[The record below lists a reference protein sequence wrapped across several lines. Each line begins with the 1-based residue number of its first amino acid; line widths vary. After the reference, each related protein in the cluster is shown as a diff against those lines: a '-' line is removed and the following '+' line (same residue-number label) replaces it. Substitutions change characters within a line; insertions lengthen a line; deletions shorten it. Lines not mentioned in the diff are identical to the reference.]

1 MTTEVKMN
9 RAKRRKLVS
18 DLHYKGNTKEDI
30 ASKLKL
36 PNEIVGMDL
45 KFIKQRDKPK
55 GVQTIE
61 MRKNRSLHT
70 LRLIQKRA
78 NDIAD
83 DESNP
88 KSTRLGALRITISA
102 EELVTKVEGIVTE
115 KAPEGKDKR
124 SRELMERLIK
134 KEKEAEEKKDSGGN
148 GQGDVKELIKEE

>member
-88 KSTRLGALRITISA
+88 
-102 EELVTKVEGIVTE
+102 
-115 KAPEGKDKR
+115 
-124 SRELMERLIK
+124 
-134 KEKEAEEKKDSGGN
+134 
-148 GQGDVKELIKEE
+148 